1 MFFATYNEKKDKG
14 LLNMTLSTQV
24 TFGKNKTVI
33 TSDSLETV
41 LTLSNIKTIPS
52 KLNEDSTYLLYEDK
66 TPIFIGSKK
75 ELTTFEKKGNF
86 LVEIQTKQDIEPI
99 YLNRML
105 KTEALEQG
113 LSLTG
118 EVDFSVPANITSTFK
133 ELLSNMLLILEKMG
147 YPLQAVEKKKS
158 KPAKARHKWTKVVSE
173 KEFFIDTRS
182 SKATVMWIKRNQMLI
197 KKGATMM
204 KEAPL
209 NKDGSVGFSA
219 KMGDKI
225 RSENLDKFKNFVTT
239 EDIILKSVN
248 EVGLFLYFAGTNSW
262 LEMIDKDGKT
272 LNELTVIE

>member
-158 KPAKARHKWTKVVSE
+158 KPAKARHKWTKEVSE

-219 KMGDKI
+219 KTGDKI

-272 LNELTVIE
+272 LNELTVVE

>member
-105 KTEALEQG
+105 KTEVLEQG

-158 KPAKARHKWTKVVSE
+158 KPAKARHKWTKEVSE

-209 NKDGSVGFSA
+209 NKDGSVSFSA

-272 LNELTVIE
+272 LNELTVVE

>member
-14 LLNMTLSTQV
+14 LLNMTLLTQV

-158 KPAKARHKWTKVVSE
+158 KPAKARHKWTKEVSE

-272 LNELTVIE
+272 LNELTVVE

>member
-1 MFFATYNEKKDKG
+1 
-14 LLNMTLSTQV
+14 MTLSTQV

-133 ELLSNMLLILEKMG
+133 ELLSYMLLILEKMG

-158 KPAKARHKWTKVVSE
+158 KLTKARHKWTKEVSE

-272 LNELTVIE
+272 LNELTVVE

>member
-41 LTLSNIKTIPS
+41 FTLSNIKTIPS

-158 KPAKARHKWTKVVSE
+158 KPAKVRHKWTKEVSE

-262 LEMIDKDGKT
+262 LEMIDTNGKT
-272 LNELTVIE
+272 LHELTLVN

>member
-41 LTLSNIKTIPS
+41 FTLSNIKTIPS

-118 EVDFSVPANITSTFK
+118 EVDFSVPANITSAFK

-158 KPAKARHKWTKVVSE
+158 KPAKARHKWTKEVSE

-225 RSENLDKFKNFVTT
+225 RSENLNKFKNFVTT

-272 LNELTVIE
+272 LNELTVVE

>member
-133 ELLSNMLLILEKMG
+133 ELLSYMLLILEKMG

-158 KPAKARHKWTKVVSE
+158 KPAKARHKWTKKVSE

-272 LNELTVIE
+272 LNELTVVE

>member
-158 KPAKARHKWTKVVSE
+158 KPAKARHKWTKEVSE

-272 LNELTVIE
+272 LNELTVVE

>member
-14 LLNMTLSTQV
+14 LLNMTLLTQV

-147 YPLQAVEKKKS
+147 YPLQAIEKKKS
-158 KPAKARHKWTKVVSE
+158 KPAKARHKWTKEVSE

>member
-158 KPAKARHKWTKVVSE
+158 KSAKARHKWTKEVSE

-272 LNELTVIE
+272 LNELTVVE

>member
-1 MFFATYNEKKDKG
+1 
-14 LLNMTLSTQV
+14 MTLTTEVSFSKKKTTIVINSLNTQITISDTISIPKKINTSALYLLFNERELLFIGTKEKIANLDKV
-24 TFGKNKTVI
+24 TI
-33 TSDSLETV
+33 TQLIEVVPSDDMELVYLERILVNFSLEQ
-41 LTLSNIKTIPS
+41 KIP
-52 KLNEDSTYLLYEDK
+52 
-66 TPIFIGSKK
+66 
-75 ELTTFEKKGNF
+75 
-86 LVEIQTKQDIEPI
+86 
-99 YLNRML
+99 
-105 KTEALEQG
+105 
-113 LSLTG
+113 
-118 EVDFSVPANITSTFK
+118 
-133 ELLSNMLLILEKMG
+133 LLIASEEVIPDNINKQLKEYVTAILLVLEKMG
-147 YPLQAVEKKKS
+147 YPLQAVKKKKS
-158 KPAKARHKWTKVVSE
+158 KPAKARHKWTKEVSE

-209 NKDGSVGFSA
+209 NKDGSVSFSA

-272 LNELTVIE
+272 LNELTVVE

>member
-33 TSDSLETV
+33 TSASLETV

-158 KPAKARHKWTKVVSE
+158 KPAKARHKWTKEVSE

-219 KMGDKI
+219 KTGDKI

-272 LNELTVIE
+272 LNELTVVE

>member
-133 ELLSNMLLILEKMG
+133 ELLSYMLLILEKMG

-158 KPAKARHKWTKVVSE
+158 KLTKARHKWTKEVSE

-272 LNELTVIE
+272 LNELTVVE

>member
-33 TSDSLETV
+33 TSASLETV

-158 KPAKARHKWTKVVSE
+158 KPAKARHKWTKEVSE

-272 LNELTVIE
+272 LNELTVVE

>member
-99 YLNRML
+99 HLNRML

-133 ELLSNMLLILEKMG
+133 ELLSNMLLILKKMG

-158 KPAKARHKWTKVVSE
+158 KPAKARHKWTKEVSE

-272 LNELTVIE
+272 LNELTVVE

>member
-41 LTLSNIKTIPS
+41 LTLSKIKTIPS

-158 KPAKARHKWTKVVSE
+158 KPAKARHKWTKEVSE

-272 LNELTVIE
+272 LNELTVVE